1 MSSKQGKKET
11 GGVKP
16 LPDTHG
22 ENVSVIKTLRLR
34 ALSATSTFDYVSRYI
49 LTTLLTVIDLV
60 HQLSE
65 VDSLPVVV
73 LWVVLP

>member
-16 LPDTHG
+16 LPDTQG

-34 ALSATSTFDYVSRYI
+34 ALSSISTFDYVNRHI
-49 LTTLLTVIDLV
+49 LTTLLTDIYLV
-60 HQLSE
+60 HQLPE
-65 VDSLPVVV
+65 VDSLSAVV
-73 LWVVLP
+73 LRGVLP